1 MGDVKEEAT
10 IAIWGAAVFGV
21 AMLLWFL
28 TYVLDRIL
36 SHQHRMAE
44 LRTQLELK
52 RLEMRNEE

>member
-1 MGDVKEEAT
+1 MKEEAT

-44 LRTQLELK
+44 LRTQLEMK
-52 RLEMRNEE
+52 RMEMRDEE